1 MVDCQIR
8 PTKVTDDR
16 VIDAFASI
24 PREAFVGRNQRAI
37 AYVDEDLPL
46 PGGRCMMEPMV
57 LARLIQALSVEA
69 DDNVLVIGAAT
80 GYGAAILARLAT
92 SVIAVETRTQM
103 V

>member
-37 AYVDEDLPL
+37 AYVDEDLPFW
-46 PGGRCMMEPMV
+46 RAVYDKPMV
-57 LARLIQALSVEA
+57 LARMIQALSVHA
-69 DDNVLVIGAAT
+69 GDNVLVVGGATGTRRHSGAA
-80 GYGAAILARLAT
+80 GKLGDCRGDPHADG
-92 SVIAVETRTQM
+92 
-103 V
+103 